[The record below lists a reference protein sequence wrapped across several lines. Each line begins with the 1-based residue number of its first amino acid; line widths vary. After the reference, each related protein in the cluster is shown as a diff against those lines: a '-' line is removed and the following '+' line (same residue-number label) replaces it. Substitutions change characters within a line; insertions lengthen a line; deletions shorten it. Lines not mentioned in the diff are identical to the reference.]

1 MPTSASLV
9 NELKAAQ
16 GRVKEIGEKRQRLLS
31 EASVEEHKV
40 NEALAKLAELGVE
53 NADKM
58 SVAEL
63 TTLRD
68 QTQASLEENL
78 AKVKA
83 QIAEADTV
91 MAEYEAVTQAAV

>member
-1 MPTSASLV
+1 
-9 NELKAAQ
+9 
-16 GRVKEIGEKRQRLLS
+16 
-31 EASVEEHKV
+31 
-40 NEALAKLAELGVE
+40 
-53 NADKM
+53 M